1 MSRKE
6 ALQIGRIIA
15 DRWWHHNES
24 TILAKQ
30 NIERRKAWEQ
40 KSSLRLQANSEHVKF
55 IFKETIPCLIM
66 IKQYQI
72 LIIMFLRMLIR
83 L

>member
-1 MSRKE
+1 MDNPKNSIISPPVFKPLYQIERGEIVMNRKE

-30 NIERRKAWEQ
+30 NIERRKDWEQ
-40 KSSLRLQANSEHVKF
+40 KKLTTPASN
-55 IFKETIPCLIM
+55 
-66 IKQYQI
+66 
-72 LIIMFLRMLIR
+72 
-83 L
+83 

>member
-6 ALQIGRIIA
+6 ALQIGKMIA
-15 DRWWHHNES
+15 DRWYQRNES

-40 KSSLRLQANSEHVKF
+40 KKLTTPGSN
-55 IFKETIPCLIM
+55 
-66 IKQYQI
+66 
-72 LIIMFLRMLIR
+72 
-83 L
+83 

>member
-6 ALQIGRIIA
+6 ALQIGQIIA
-15 DRWWHHNES
+15 DRWWRHNES

-40 KSSLRLQANSEHVKF
+40 KKPTTPASN
-55 IFKETIPCLIM
+55 
-66 IKQYQI
+66 
-72 LIIMFLRMLIR
+72 
-83 L
+83 

>member
-6 ALQIGRIIA
+6 ALQIGKIIA
-15 DRWWHHNES
+15 DRWWHHSES

-40 KSSLRLQANSEHVKF
+40 KKLTTPASN
-55 IFKETIPCLIM
+55 
-66 IKQYQI
+66 
-72 LIIMFLRMLIR
+72 
-83 L
+83 

>member
-1 MSRKE
+1 MTRKE

-30 NIERRKAWEQ
+30 NIERRKAWDKKTHYASKQ
-40 KSSLRLQANSEHVKF
+40 LVSNNKF
-55 IFKETIPCLIM
+55 ISSKSLYHNAGTF
-66 IKQYQI
+66 
-72 LIIMFLRMLIR
+72 LIR
-83 L
+83 AAIII

>member
-6 ALQIGRIIA
+6 ALQIGKMIA
-15 DRWWHHNES
+15 DRWYQRNES

-40 KSSLRLQANSEHVKF
+40 KSSLRLQANSEQTKND
-55 IFKETIPCLIM
+55 
-66 IKQYQI
+66 
-72 LIIMFLRMLIR
+72 LR
-83 L
+83 